1 MQPSQKFHE
10 KKILKINSSNFALK
24 NSYEKGPQKTLNF
37 SGSRSYTTDG
47 EKIDWSK
54 PEPESYK
61 PNPKTDLE
69 PEPCKP
75 PSLPTKPPSISRSNL
90 KPILINKKLKPQIPP
105 KPKNPNLDFPKSTKS
120 PRSPGAGSME
130 KSKPA
135 VPPKL
140 VKPAVHFKPKQTEE
154 GTEV

>member
-1 MQPSQKFHE
+1 M
-10 KKILKINSSNFALK
+10 
-24 NSYEKGPQKTLNF
+24 TLNF
-37 SGSRSYTTDG
+37 LLGTRSNTTDG

-54 PEPESYK
+54 PEPESCKY
-61 PNPKTDLE
+61 NPETDLE

-75 PSLPTKPPSISRSNL
+75 SSLPTEPSSISRSNL

-105 KPKNPNLDFPKSTKS
+105 KPKTPVTESPNLDFPKSTKS
-120 PRSPGAGSME
+120 PRSPGAVSME

-135 VPPKL
+135 VPPKP